1 MSRPKIEFEEALWTR
16 MKQHA
21 DASGYSS
28 TEEFVLHAVEK
39 ELARTEPDSAD
50 PKKIKGIGYLDA
62 GLDI

>member
-1 MSRPKIEFEEALWTR
+1 MSRSKVEFEETLWIR

-21 DASGYSS
+21 DSSGYSS

-39 ELARTEPDSAD
+39 ELARTEPDSSN